1 MNTVSRSDSMRGGG
15 RATGGPTREIAGFAA
30 AYPELDCDAVDY
42 EYLRAVS
49 QEMVPFGRH
58 VGTRITEIGPER
70 AVVEIPAVD
79 TVRNHMGTVH
89 AGALFTAADIGGA
102 AAFVG
107 AAATRLRTV
116 ERLVLRAGT
125 ASYRKPAI
133 GRIRAIATVDQ
144 RELAEVLAAT
154 TSNRFELSGKAALLD
169 DGDVVVAKFTFD
181 YVCDVAITEA
191 DQ

>member
-1 MNTVSRSDSMRGGG
+1 MT
-15 RATGGPTREIAGFAA
+15 TREIAGFAA

-58 VGTRITEIGPER
+58 VGTLITEIGPER
-70 AVVEIPAVD
+70 AVVEIPAVGS
-79 TVRNHMGTVH
+79 VRNHMGTVH

-116 ERLVLRAGT
+116 ERLVLRGAS
-125 ASYRKPAI
+125 ASYRKPAV

-144 RELAEVLAAT
+144 RELADVLAAT
-154 TSNRFELSGKAALLD
+154 AAQRFELSGKAALLD

-181 YVCDVAITEA
+181 YVCDITLAE
-191 DQ
+191 DER